1 MASTDTALSIDLNA
15 DLGETTGG
23 NPVSDDAAMLSVVSS
38 ANVACGFHAGDASL
52 MRRVSTRAVA
62 QGVSIGAHV
71 AYRDLAGFGRAFIDM
86 DLGVL
91 RDEITYQIS
100 ALAGIARLA
109 GGAVRYVKPH
119 GGLYNAI
126 VTHEGQASAVV
137 AAVQELDASLV
148 LLGLPGSAVLRQ
160 AEEAGLPTAHEAFA
174 DRAYTPEGHLVPRSQ
189 PGAVLHDPDL
199 IARRCVALA
208 QGAPIEA
215 IHGTPLTLAPDSICV
230 HGDTPGAVEI
240 ARAVRGALETAGVTL
255 SAFTGRP

>member
-1 MASTDTALSIDLNA
+1 MDSVDLNA
-15 DLGETTGG
+15 DLGEGLGEGPGG
-23 NPVSDDAAMLSVVSS
+23 EDRALLGVVTS

-174 DRAYTPEGHLVPRSQ
+174 DRAYTPEGHLAPRSH
-189 PGAVLHDPDL
+189 PHAVIHDPEVV
-199 IARRCVALA
+199 ARRCVAIAL
-208 QGAPIEA
+208 GEPIKDVNGDP
-215 IHGTPLTLAPDSICV
+215 ITLRADSICV
-230 HGDTPGAVEI
+230 HGDTPGALEI
-240 ARAVRGALETAGVTL
+240 ARAVRRALESRGISL
-255 SAFTGRP
+255 SSFVDG